1 VQAAF
6 RPRHSPS
13 SARADITTEG
23 LVQSSPTGL
32 PGILRPREF
41 YQRRASQPPRS
52 SDGPPPR
59 SARSSRA
66 STSGGRYTWGRY
78 VDHPGF
84 KIGSA

>member
-1 VQAAF
+1 MQAAF
-6 RPRHSPS
+6 SPRHYSPS
-13 SARADITTEG
+13 SARAFDITTEG

-52 SDGPPPR
+52 SDGPPR

-78 VDHPGF
+78 VDHPG
-84 KIGSA
+84 IGSA